1 MKRPFLFLPALAFA
15 LSLALALARPVCAEP
30 DKPALDAEQVP
41 QKEAKGQEEHRASR
55 LFELLRS
62 TAYSEAR
69 AFVRADEDAA
79 REAESKKRAEEVQ
92 RQKEAEE
99 QAQKEALKREAEA
112 KKKEAEELSRDD
124 EWKNIWESQRA
135 SIETTIADA
144 SRLTRNFQHD
154 TDVAKQIHPVIE
166 DIRRLTVI
174 ANNFKEWASPLEGLS
189 RQLSIRSDL
198 VRSLVAQASTSEK
211 NARSLLERLNKSA
224 ETMPALATNSKE
236 VREYIRN
243 FNKAR
248 FLLTAVITRYE
259 SALAPARSFIK
270 QIDGTRKEIE
280 GRLPVLWKKLYM
292 SGPVPW
298 LSGDYWAKIPRIL
311 GYLGQSFSLR
321 RPVELP
327 STNAQWQ
334 TCIVRFIVAMGFLS
348 ILGTMLAAKLLGSAP
363 LKEHILRWSMPW
375 NVVGLSLLTCSI
387 TPTGETYRLLLALG
401 NLSLIMGQIFLAWD
415 LRRMKFPEVT
425 SEQSPFWN
433 LVPLTMCAYIFLY
446 LPLPRLFLLLGW
458 LVCLTANILARR
470 RFRHAVSL
478 GGMQIENAVLDL
490 EPIVL
495 WICLLVV
502 LCGFHVFSM
511 LLYLMYTSIS
521 IAVQL
526 FAGSMYFISDL
537 NDRLPKEG
545 AKAVMAS
552 LLIALSA
559 PCVIVLAVIAVG
571 LWLGTLPG
579 GIYILQN
586 SIFKD
591 VSIGDT
597 RLNFIQMLLIITVF
611 FLARTASRMGN
622 SFIQGMPARGM
633 KVDASLITPMQT
645 GFTYLVWAL
654 FGLFVLHAIGLNMS
668 SLAVVAGGLSV
679 GIGFGM
685 QNIVNN
691 FVSGLILIF
700 SRTLQ
705 VGDVVEVAGVVG
717 RIRQITVR
725 ATVVQTY
732 SGATIYV
739 PNSEFISGR
748 LTNWTSDSR
757 SRRVDLSVGV
767 AYGADTERATKL
779 LLDAAQAD
787 PDILAFPKPIVLF
800 REFGDS
806 TLDFKLRYWIK
817 DFEDND
823 RVNSRL
829 HFAINESFAKDN
841 IEIAF
846 PQMDLHVKDMPARS
860 AAGHASARTPV
871 QSQKSRPR
879 PRSLAGARRA
889 KPRRPQPA

>member
-69 AFVRADEDAA
+69 AFVRADEDAT

-124 EWKNIWESQRA
+124 DWKNIWESQRA
-135 SIETTIADA
+135 MIETTVADA
-144 SRLTRNFQHD
+144 ARLTRSFQHD

-433 LVPLTMCAYIFLY
+433 LVPLTMCAYIFLS

-458 LVCLTANILARR
+458 LVCLVANIAIRR
-470 RFRHAVSL
+470 RYRNTVSL
-478 GGMQIENAVLDL
+478 GGMQIESAVLDL
-490 EPIVL
+490 EPIIL
-495 WICLLVV
+495 WVCLLVV
-502 LCGFHVFSM
+502 LPGFHVFSM
-511 LLYLMYTSIS
+511 LLYLMFTSVS

-526 FAGSMYFISDL
+526 SAGSMYFIS
-537 NDRLPKEG
+537 
-545 AKAVMAS
+545 
-552 LLIALSA
+552 
-559 PCVIVLAVIAVG
+559 
-571 LWLGTLPG
+571 
-579 GIYILQN
+579 
-586 SIFKD
+586 
-591 VSIGDT
+591 
-597 RLNFIQMLLIITVF
+597 
-611 FLARTASRMGN
+611 
-622 SFIQGMPARGM
+622 
-633 KVDASLITPMQT
+633 
-645 GFTYLVWAL
+645 
-654 FGLFVLHAIGLNMS
+654 
-668 SLAVVAGGLSV
+668 
-679 GIGFGM
+679 
-685 QNIVNN
+685 
-691 FVSGLILIF
+691 
-700 SRTLQ
+700 
-705 VGDVVEVAGVVG
+705 
-717 RIRQITVR
+717 
-725 ATVVQTY
+725 
-732 SGATIYV
+732 
-739 PNSEFISGR
+739 
-748 LTNWTSDSR
+748 
-757 SRRVDLSVGV
+757 
-767 AYGADTERATKL
+767 
-779 LLDAAQAD
+779 
-787 PDILAFPKPIVLF
+787 
-800 REFGDS
+800 
-806 TLDFKLRYWIK
+806 
-817 DFEDND
+817 
-823 RVNSRL
+823 
-829 HFAINESFAKDN
+829 
-841 IEIAF
+841 
-846 PQMDLHVKDMPARS
+846 
-860 AAGHASARTPV
+860 
-871 QSQKSRPR
+871 
-879 PRSLAGARRA
+879 
-889 KPRRPQPA
+889 

>member
-1 MKRPFLFLPALAFA
+1 MKRLLLFVLALPLVLA
-15 LSLALALARPVCAEP
+15 LSLALARPVCAEP
-30 DKPALDAEQVP
+30 GTSSPDASQAS
-41 QKEAKGQEEHRASR
+41 QKEEKGKDADAPRESR
-55 LFELLRS
+55 LFEVLRV
-62 TAYSEAR
+62 TANQEAWI
-69 AFVRADEDAA
+69 FVRADEDAI
-79 REAESKKRAEEVQ
+79 REAEVRKRAEEIQ
-92 RQKEAEE
+92 RQREAEE
-99 QAQKEALKREAEA
+99 KAQKEELKREVEA

-124 EWKNIWESQRA
+124 DWKNAWESQRA
-135 SIETTIADA
+135 SVDTTIADA
-144 SRLTRNFQHD
+144 IRLTRNFQHD
-154 TDVAKQIHPVIE
+154 TDITKHIMPVVE
-166 DIRRLTVI
+166 DLRRLTVVV
-174 ANNFKEWASPLEGLS
+174 NNYRDWPSPLEGLS
-189 RQLSIRSDL
+189 RKLALQSDYVRGL
-198 VRSLVAQASTSEK
+198 VRQASASEK
-211 NARSLLERLNKSA
+211 KARQLLARLNRTA
-224 ETMPALATNSKE
+224 ETMPTLAASSKE

-270 QIDGTRKEIE
+270 QIDRTRDDIE
-280 GRLPVLWKKLYM
+280 KRLPDLWKRFYTF
-292 SGPVPW
+292 GPTPW
-298 LSGDYWAKIPRIL
+298 LSGEYWAMIPRIL
-311 GYLGQSFSLR
+311 SYTAQSLSLR
-321 RPVELP
+321 RPAELP
-327 STNAQWQ
+327 STSAQWQ

-348 ILGTMLAAKLLGSAP
+348 IFGTILAARLLGNAP

-375 NVVGLSLLTCSI
+375 NVVGLSLLVCSF
-387 TPTGETYRLLLALG
+387 TPAGDNTYRLLLALG

-446 LPLPRLFLLLGW
+446 LPVPRLFLCFGW
-458 LVCLTANILARR
+458 LVCLLANIIVRR
-470 RFRHAVSL
+470 RFRNAVHL
-478 GGMQIENAVLDL
+478 GSMQIEHAVLDL
-490 EPIVL
+490 EPLIL
-495 WICLLVV
+495 WACLLV
-502 LCGFHVFSM
+502 LLPGYHIFSM

-526 FAGSMYFISDL
+526 FAGSMFFISDL

-545 AKAVMAS
+545 AKAVMGS

-579 GIYILQN
+579 GLYILRDYVFASVN
-586 SIFKD
+586 
-591 VSIGDT
+591 IGDT
-597 RLNFIQMLLIITVF
+597 RINFLHLLLIITVF

-622 SFIQGMPARGM
+622 SFIKSMPSRGM
-633 KVDASLITPMQT
+633 KIDASLVTPMQT

-654 FGLFVLHAIGLNMS
+654 FGLFVLHAVGLNMS

-757 SRRVDLSVGV
+757 ARRVDLSVGV
-767 AYGADTERATKL
+767 AYGSDTERATKI

-829 HFAINESFAKDN
+829 HFAINENFAKAN

-846 PQMDLHVKDMPARS
+846 PQMDLHVKDLPSRAASRS
-860 AAGHASARTPV
+860 APLKAALG
-871 QSQKSRPR
+871 QKSRPKT
-879 PRSLAGARRA
+879 LASARRA
-889 KPRRPQPA
+889 RPRRPQPA

>member
-30 DKPALDAEQVP
+30 DKPALDADQVS

-124 EWKNIWESQRA
+124 EWKNIWETQRA

-334 TCIVRFIVAMGFLS
+334 TCIVRFIVAMGFL
-348 ILGTMLAAKLLGSAP
+348 
-363 LKEHILRWSMPW
+363 
-375 NVVGLSLLTCSI
+375 
-387 TPTGETYRLLLALG
+387 
-401 NLSLIMGQIFLAWD
+401 
-415 LRRMKFPEVT
+415 
-425 SEQSPFWN
+425 
-433 LVPLTMCAYIFLY
+433 
-446 LPLPRLFLLLGW
+446 
-458 LVCLTANILARR
+458 
-470 RFRHAVSL
+470 
-478 GGMQIENAVLDL
+478 
-490 EPIVL
+490 
-495 WICLLVV
+495 
-502 LCGFHVFSM
+502 
-511 LLYLMYTSIS
+511 
-521 IAVQL
+521 
-526 FAGSMYFISDL
+526 
-537 NDRLPKEG
+537 
-545 AKAVMAS
+545 
-552 LLIALSA
+552 
-559 PCVIVLAVIAVG
+559 
-571 LWLGTLPG
+571 
-579 GIYILQN
+579 
-586 SIFKD
+586 
-591 VSIGDT
+591 
-597 RLNFIQMLLIITVF
+597 
-611 FLARTASRMGN
+611 
-622 SFIQGMPARGM
+622 
-633 KVDASLITPMQT
+633 
-645 GFTYLVWAL
+645 
-654 FGLFVLHAIGLNMS
+654 
-668 SLAVVAGGLSV
+668 
-679 GIGFGM
+679 
-685 QNIVNN
+685 
-691 FVSGLILIF
+691 
-700 SRTLQ
+700 
-705 VGDVVEVAGVVG
+705 
-717 RIRQITVR
+717 
-725 ATVVQTY
+725 
-732 SGATIYV
+732 
-739 PNSEFISGR
+739 
-748 LTNWTSDSR
+748 
-757 SRRVDLSVGV
+757 
-767 AYGADTERATKL
+767 
-779 LLDAAQAD
+779 
-787 PDILAFPKPIVLF
+787 
-800 REFGDS
+800 
-806 TLDFKLRYWIK
+806 
-817 DFEDND
+817 
-823 RVNSRL
+823 
-829 HFAINESFAKDN
+829 
-841 IEIAF
+841 
-846 PQMDLHVKDMPARS
+846 
-860 AAGHASARTPV
+860 
-871 QSQKSRPR
+871 
-879 PRSLAGARRA
+879 
-889 KPRRPQPA
+889 